1 MAGPLAVVG
10 TFDTIDQLMLAA
22 ADQIGEHE
30 AFVEV
35 ATGRR
40 LTFGQWVAAGRSVA
54 RQLHALGVR
63 NGDVV
68 AVALSPSIDY
78 AVGCVGALFAGAVVT
93 GVNSRLGPREVA
105 GIFDRCRPAAVIADA
120 SFDVPEGHSPLCL
133 APSAFDLAGAPLT
146 PMPVLVAADPAVIIW
161 TSGTTGVPK
170 GAWFDHRNLEAAVR
184 SAGEMT
190 HAFDRRLGGLP
201 LAHAGYMAK
210 LWEQF
215 AMGLTIVLTP
225 VPWTAQM
232 MLQVLTNERINVG
245 AGVPTQFVK
254 LLELPET
261 ATADFSQL
269 RVCLSA
275 TAPAAPELVQRIRA
289 TLGAPVIV
297 RYAMTESPSITGT
310 DPDDPPDV
318 QFRTVGRPQE
328 GMSVRVV
335 DEAGCEVRAGVVGR
349 VQISGPCVMRGYWR
363 DPLQTAAVLGA
374 DGWLT
379 SGDLGRFDAAGNLSL
394 VGRAGDMYIRGG
406 YNVYPLEVENVL
418 VEHPAIAAAAVIGK
432 PANAL
437 GEIGVAFVV
446 VEPEAQAPAR
456 DELRAWVRDRLA
468 DYKAPDEV
476 VVLGALP
483 LTPMAKVD
491 KHALRSS

>member
-10 TFDTIDQLMLAA
+10 NFTTVDQVMLAA
-22 ADQIGEHE
+22 AEQIGGRE

-40 LTFGQWVAAGRSVA
+40 LTFGQWVAAGRSLA
-54 RQLHALGVR
+54 RQLHDFGVEP
-63 NGDVV
+63 GDVV

-78 AVGCVGALFAGAVVT
+78 VIGCVAALFAGAVVSGINT
-93 GVNSRLGPREVA
+93 RLGPREVA
-105 GIFDRCRPAAVIADA
+105 GIFDRCSPTAVIADA
-120 SFDVPEGHSPLCL
+120 SFVVPGGHTPIVITPAEFELHGEPLL
-133 APSAFDLAGAPLT
+133 DAPLMQ
-146 PMPVLVAADPAVIIW
+146 PADPAVIIW
-161 TSGTTGVPK
+161 TSGTTGLPK
-170 GAWFDHRNLEAAVR
+170 GAWFDHRNLEAAVH

-210 LWEQF
+210 IWEQF
-215 AMGLTIVLTP
+215 AMGFSIVLTP

-232 MLQVLTNERINVG
+232 MLQVLTSERINVG

-261 ATADFSQL
+261 AGADFSAL

-275 TAPAAPELVQRIRA
+275 TAPAAPELIQRIRE

-310 DPDDPPDV
+310 DPDDPPEI

-328 GMSVRVV
+328 GMTVRVV
-335 DEAGCEVRAGVVGR
+335 DDAGAPVAVGVVGR
-349 VQISGPCVMRGYWR
+349 VQISGPCVMRGYWG
-363 DPLQTAAVLGA
+363 DPAQTAAVLGE

-379 SGDLGRFDAAGNLSL
+379 SGDLGRFDADGNLSL

-406 YNVYPLEVENVL
+406 YNAYPLEVENVL
-418 VEHPAIAAAAVIGK
+418 VEHPAIAAAAVIGRV
-432 PANAL
+432 AATI
-437 GEIGVAFVV
+437 GEIGVAFLVP
-446 VEPEAQAPAR
+446 EPGHRTPTR
-456 DELRAWVRDRLA
+456 DEVRTWVRERLA

-476 VVLGALP
+476 VVLDALP

-491 KHALRSS
+491 KQALARR

>member
-1 MAGPLAVVG
+1 MAGAPAVRGSFATV
-10 TFDTIDQLMLAA
+10 DEVMLAA
-22 ADQIGEHE
+22 AEQIGDHE

-40 LTFGQWVAAGRSVA
+40 LTFGQWVQAGRSLA
-54 RQLHALGVR
+54 RQLRERGVQQ
-63 NGDVV
+63 GDVV
-68 AVALSPSIDY
+68 AVTLAPSIDY
-78 AVGCVGALFAGAVVT
+78 AIGCAGALFAGAVVT
-93 GVNSRLGPREVA
+93 GINNRLGPREVA
-105 GIFDRCRPAAVIADA
+105 GIFDRCTPSAVVADGSFVTPDGHHPAVIAPHE
-120 SFDVPEGHSPLCL
+120 FE
-133 APSAFDLAGAPLT
+133 LAGDLIAPAPT
-146 PMPVLVAADPAVIIW
+146 VHPHDPAVIIW
-161 TSGTTGVPK
+161 TSGTTGLPK
-170 GAWFDHRNLEAAVR
+170 GAWFDHRNLEAAVH

-225 VPWTAQM
+225 VPWSAPM
-232 MLQVLTNERINVG
+232 MLQVLTSERINVG
-245 AGVPTQFVK
+245 AGVPTQWSK

-261 ATADFSQL
+261 AAADFSAL
-269 RVCLSA
+269 RICLSA
-275 TAPAAPELVQRIRA
+275 TAPAAPELVQRIRE

-310 DPDDPPDV
+310 EPDDPPEV

-335 DEAGCEVRAGVVGR
+335 DEAGGVVPVGSVGR
-349 VQISGPCVMRGYWR
+349 VQIQGPCVMRGYWG
-363 DPLQTAAVLGA
+363 DSEQTAAAIGA
-374 DGWLT
+374 DGWLS
-379 SGDLGRFDAAGNLSL
+379 SGDLGRFDADGNLSL

-418 VEHPAIAAAAVIGK
+418 VEHPAVAAAAVIGR
-432 PANAL
+432 AAATI
-437 GEIGVAFVV
+437 GEIGVAFIV
-446 VEPEAQAPAR
+446 VESGQAAPSR
-456 DELRAWVRDRLA
+456 DELRAWVRGRLA
-468 DYKAPDEV
+468 DYKAPDD
-476 VVLGALP
+476 VLVLDALP

-491 KHALRSS
+491 KQALARL

>member
-10 TFDTIDQLMLAA
+10 SFSTVDQVMLAA
-22 ADQIGEHE
+22 AEQIGGRE

-40 LTFGQWVAAGRSVA
+40 LTFGEWVAAGRSLA
-54 RQLHALGVR
+54 RQLRDLGVES
-63 NGDVV
+63 GDVV

-78 AVGCVGALFAGAVVT
+78 VIGCVGALFAGAVVSGINT
-93 GVNSRLGPREVA
+93 RLGPREVA
-105 GIFDRCRPAAVIADA
+105 GIFDRCSPTAVIADP
-120 SFDVPEGHSPLCL
+120 SFAMPAGHAPIVITPAEFELVGSPLD
-133 APSAFDLAGAPLT
+133 PS
-146 PMPVLVAADPAVIIW
+146 PVVQPGDPAVIIW
-161 TSGTTGVPK
+161 TSGTTGLPK
-170 GAWFDHRNLEAAVR
+170 GAWFDHRNLEAAVH

-201 LAHAGYMAK
+201 LAHAGSMAK
-210 LWEQF
+210 IWEQF
-215 AMGLTIVLTP
+215 AMGFSIVLTP

-232 MLQVLTNERINVG
+232 MLQVLTSERINVG

-261 ATADFSQL
+261 AGADFSAL

-275 TAPAAPELVQRIRA
+275 TAPAAPELIERICD

-310 DPDDPPDV
+310 DPEDPPEI
-318 QFRTVGRPQE
+318 QFRTVGRPQH
-328 GMSVRVV
+328 GMAVRVV
-335 DEAGCEVRAGVVGR
+335 DDTGSVVSVGVVGR
-349 VQISGPCVMRGYWR
+349 VQISGPCVMRGYWG
-363 DPLQTAAVLGA
+363 DPVQTAAVLGD

-379 SGDLGRFDAAGNLSL
+379 SGDLGRFDADGNLSL

-418 VEHPAIAAAAVIGK
+418 VEHPAIAAAAVIGR
-432 PANAL
+432 AAATI
-437 GEIGVAFVV
+437 GEIGVAFLVL
-446 VEPEAQAPAR
+446 EPGHRAPTR
-456 DELRAWVRDRLA
+456 DEVRTWVRERLA

-476 VVLGALP
+476 VVLDALP

-491 KHALRSS
+491 KQALAGM

>member
-1 MAGPLAVVG
+1 MSGPLAVSG
-10 TFDTIDQLMLAA
+10 TFDTVDQVMLAA
-22 ADQIGEHE
+22 AEQIGDKE

-40 LTFGQWVAAGRSVA
+40 LTFGQWVAAGRSLA

-63 NGDVV
+63 EGDVV
-68 AVALSPSIDY
+68 AVALAPSIDY
-78 AVGCVGALFAGAVVT
+78 AIGCAGALFAGAVVS
-93 GVNSRLGPREVA
+93 GINSRLGPREVA
-105 GIFDRCRPAAVIADA
+105 GIFDRCRPAAVIADG
-120 SFDVPEGHSPLCL
+120 SFAMPSGH
-133 APSAFDLAGAPLT
+133 APAVLTPGQFELDGAPLV
-146 PMPVLVAADPAVIIW
+146 PAPPRQPHDPAVIIW
-161 TSGTTGVPK
+161 TSGTTGLPK
-170 GAWFDHRNLEAAVR
+170 GAWFDHRNLEAAVH

-210 LWEQF
+210 IWEQF

-225 VPWTAQM
+225 VPWTPQM

-254 LLELPET
+254 LLELPDT
-261 ATADFSQL
+261 AAGDFSQL

-275 TAPAAPELVQRIRA
+275 TAPAAPELIQRIRE

-310 DPDDPPDV
+310 DPDDPPEI

-335 DEAGCEVRAGVVGR
+335 DDVGVAVPAGVVGR
-349 VQISGPCVMRGYWR
+349 VQIQGPCVMRGYWD
-363 DPLQTAAVLGA
+363 DPQQTAAALGA

-379 SGDLGRFDAAGNLSL
+379 SGDLGRFDDAGNLSL

-418 VEHPAIAAAAVIGK
+418 VEHPAIAAAAVIGE
-432 PANAL
+432 AAATI

-446 VEPEAQAPAR
+446 VEPGHVAPSR
-456 DELRAWVRDRLA
+456 DELRTWVRDRLA

-476 VVLGALP
+476 VVLDALP

-491 KHALRSS
+491 KVALRRA